1 MAKKGKKA
9 REYVFLECPKCGN
22 RNYRT
27 PRSMRAGSTKLTLK
41 KYCSTCRTHVEHKE
55 KKR

>member
-9 REYVFLECPKCGN
+9 REYVFLECPACKN

-27 PRSMRAGSTKLTLK
+27 SKSNRPGSAKLALK
-41 KYCSTCRTHVEHKE
+41 KFCSSCRKHVVHKE
-55 KKR
+55 KKK

>member
-9 REYVFLECPKCGN
+9 REYVFLECPTCKN

-27 PRSMRAGSTKLTLK
+27 PRSMRPGAKKLSLK
-41 KYCSTCRTHVEHKE
+41 KYCSSCRQHTEHKE